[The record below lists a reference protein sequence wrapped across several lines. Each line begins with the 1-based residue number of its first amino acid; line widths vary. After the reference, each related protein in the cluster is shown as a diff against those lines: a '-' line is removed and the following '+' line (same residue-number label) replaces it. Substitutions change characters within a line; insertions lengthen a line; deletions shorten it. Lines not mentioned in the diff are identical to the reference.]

1 VSCLKPHRTCNE
13 HQWRRLMYV
22 EWADEWP
29 GKVDVPIG
37 DRDTFLPDA
46 FHVNVTSSIAH
57 ACIFPLSA
65 FLKTQ

>member
-1 VSCLKPHRTCNE
+1 
-13 HQWRRLMYV
+13 MYV